1 MKLTDLLSAR
11 SKSST
16 VPVPPGHHALREAVD
31 VGRQAKF
38 SGDLAKARESLDH
51 ALAIARRDRV
61 DTTAMMVVVLQR
73 ADVLAQMGDFV
84 EARSMIEE
92 MLAAPENDL
101 ARGYLLAASAMVA
114 LAQQDMTAARSK
126 SEQTLD
132 LARALKASGL
142 EARAQGTLAEV
153 YLSEGNASYAV
164 HLLREALPKLSTV
177 GELELSSAYV
187 GMLGEAMIEARQEA
201 EGMHLIER
209 ALTLAEQIGY
219 RRYERRWKTR
229 LGERALAEGR
239 FQDARNY
246 FQRALPQFDP
256 DSGATAGYVE
266 TLINLVHAC
275 LGGRENVDAL
285 GYAQIAVRAAG
296 QVDSPMLTAAAHG
309 ARGMALRALGQT
321 ADAIPDL
328 QIAAA
333 HEDVSSDTLRTLA
346 AALVESG
353 KPDEGTAVY
362 QRALETAVRSDQP
375 LEIAG
380 VHRDLGLLH
389 AQQGRLHDA
398 IHAWTAALSLFEA
411 QKATAQAARLYCD
424 LGTARRTLG
433 QGARALK
440 DFEQALT
447 LINALDAADLETRGL
462 VLSNA
467 ANAYAEHGD
476 AESAD
481 AFFTESIQIAKQRGD
496 PLAESTRSGNYG
508 WFLLQL
514 GRPRR
519 AISLLG
525 QGLKLSQEHGLRLQ
539 HAVQTDNMGLA
550 YTALGDSATALDYHT
565 RALEEAEA
573 LFAPFWIASIQIN
586 RADTLMAL
594 ARPDEARALIDDA
607 LAYARSHDQ
616 AELLIRALL
625 SSAALALTEQRAD
638 DAARALDEALTR
650 AKRADLRRL
659 VAEGLRLRSQQ
670 LAMQNAVVEASAVW
684 DEAAKLYSMLHMPQ
698 GKMQPEWVKPQ

>member
-11 SKSST
+11 LKASSA
-16 VPVPPGHHALREAVD
+16 PPSSAHGLLREAVE
-31 VGRQAKF
+31 VGRRAKF
-38 SGDLAKARESLDH
+38 SGDLAKAREALDH
-51 ALAIARRDRV
+51 ALAVARRDHV
-61 DTTAMMVVVLQR
+61 DTSAMMMVVTQR
-73 ADVLAQMGDFV
+73 ADVLAQMGDFE
-84 EARSMIEE
+84 EAHAMIEA
-92 MLAAPENDL
+92 MLATPENDL
-101 ARGYLLAASAMVA
+101 TRAHLLTAAAAVAR
-114 LAQQDMTAARSK
+114 AQGDMMSARSK
-126 SEQTLD
+126 AEQALD
-132 LARALKASGL
+132 LARTLKAVGL
-142 EARAQGTLAEV
+142 EARALGTLAQV

-164 HLLREALPKLSTV
+164 HLLRAALPKLNTV

-187 GMLGEAMIEARQEA
+187 GMLGEAMIQARQEA
-201 EGMHLIER
+201 EGVHLIER

-219 RRYERRWKTR
+219 QRFERRWKTR

-256 DSGATAGYVE
+256 DLGATPGYVE
-266 TLINLVHAC
+266 TLIQLVHAC
-275 LGGRENVDAL
+275 LGGREHTDAL
-285 GYAQIAVRAAG
+285 AYAQIAVRAA
-296 QVDSPMLTAAAHG
+296 QELNMPALIASAHG
-309 ARGMALRALGQT
+309 ARGMALHALGRN

-328 QIAAA
+328 QTAAA
-333 HEDVSSDTLRTLA
+333 HESVTSDTLRTLA
-346 AALVESG
+346 AALVENG
-353 KPDEGTAVY
+353 QPEQGTAIY
-362 QRALETAVRSDQP
+362 QCALETAVRRRHP

-398 IHAWTAALSLFEA
+398 IREWTEAVSIFEA
-411 QKATAQAARLYCD
+411 EKATAQAARLYCD
-424 LGTARRTLG
+424 LGAARRTLG

-481 AFFTESIQIAKQRGD
+481 AFFTEAIQIAQQLND
-496 PLAESTRSGNYG
+496 PAAESTRSGNYG
-508 WFLLQL
+508 WFLLQV
-514 GRPRR
+514 GRPRQ

-525 QGLKLSQEHGLRLQ
+525 RGLKLSRENGLRLQ
-539 HAVQTDNMGLA
+539 HTVQTDNMGLA
-550 YTALGDSATALDYHT
+550 YTALDDRMTALDYHT
-565 RALEEAEA
+565 RALAEAEA
-573 LFAPFWIASIQIN
+573 LADPFWIASIQIN
-586 RADTLMAL
+586 RADTLIAL
-594 ARPDEARALIDDA
+594 GQREEARALIDQA
-607 LAYARSHDQ
+607 LAYARSHDH

-625 SSAALALTEQRAD
+625 SSAALALSEQRAD
-638 DAARALDEALTR
+638 DAARALDEALTW

-670 LAMQNAVVEASAVW
+670 RAMQNAADEAAAIW
-684 DEAAKLYSMLHMPQ
+684 DEAAKLFSMLHMPQ
-698 GKMQPEWVKPQ
+698 GKMTPEWVKPQ

>member
-11 SKSST
+11 LKSST
-16 VPVPPGHHALREAVD
+16 VPLPPRHGALREAVE
-31 VGRQAKF
+31 VGRRAKF

-51 ALAIARRDRV
+51 ALALARRDHV

-73 ADVLAQMGDFV
+73 ADVLAQAGDFE
-84 EARSMIEE
+84 EARAMIEE
-92 MLAAPENDL
+92 MLIAPENDL
-101 ARGYLLAASAMVA
+101 ARTYLLAASAMVA
-114 LAQQDMTAARSK
+114 LAQGDMTAARSK
-126 SEQTLD
+126 GEKALD
-132 LARALKASGL
+132 LARALKATGL
-142 EARAQGTLAEV
+142 EARALGTLAEV
-153 YLSEGNASYAV
+153 YLSEGNASYAI

-187 GMLGEAMIEARQEA
+187 GMLGEAMIQARQEA

-219 RRYERRWKTR
+219 RRYERRWKIR

-246 FQRALPQFDP
+246 YQRALPQFDP
-256 DSGATAGYVE
+256 DTGATQGYVE
-266 TLINLVHAC
+266 TLISLVHAC
-275 LGGRENVDAL
+275 LGGREHVDAL
-285 GYAQIAVRAAG
+285 GYAQIAVRTAEQLNNTAL
-296 QVDSPMLTAAAHG
+296 SAAAHG
-309 ARGMALRALGQT
+309 ARGMALRALGQNT
-321 ADAIPDL
+321 EAIADL
-328 QIAAA
+328 RTAAA
-333 HEDVSSDTLRTLA
+333 HETVSSDTLRTLA
-346 AALVESG
+346 AALVENG
-353 KPDEGTAVY
+353 QPEEGTAIY
-362 QRALETAVRSDQP
+362 QRALETAERSHHP

-398 IHAWTAALSLFEA
+398 IHEWTAALAIFEA
-411 QKATAQAARLYCD
+411 EKATPQAARLYCD
-424 LGTARRTLG
+424 LGAARRTLG

-447 LINALDAADLETRGL
+447 LINALDSADLETRGL

-481 AFFTESIQIAKQRGD
+481 AFFTESIQIAQQRGD
-496 PLAESTRSGNYG
+496 PIAESTRSGNYG
-508 WFLLQL
+508 WFLLQV

-539 HAVQTDNMGLA
+539 HAVQIDNMGLA

-565 RALEEAEA
+565 RALAEAEA
-573 LFAPFWIASIQIN
+573 LANPFWIASIQIN
-586 RADTLMAL
+586 RADTLIAL
-594 ARPDEARALIDDA
+594 GRLDEARESINAALV
-607 LAYARSHDQ
+607 YARSSDH

-625 SSAALALTEQRAD
+625 SSASLALNEHRAD
-638 DAARALDEALTR
+638 DAASALDEALTR

-670 LAMQNAVVEASAVW
+670 LAMQNALEESAAVW
-684 DEAAKLYSMLHMPQ
+684 DEAAKLFSMLHMPQ
-698 GKMQPEWVKPQ
+698 GKMPPEWVRPQ